1 MNNSKP
7 IRAFALALLTG
18 VSLSACAS
26 LDACKGAA
34 CSADDGI
41 TTSVRSE
48 LADHVELR
56 DIGVQTIEG
65 VVYLR
70 GLVDTNVE
78 REEAESATRRVSGVI
93 SVVNTITV
101 RNAGQG

>member
-1 MNNSKP
+1 MNTSKP
-7 IRAFALALLTG
+7 MYALALALLTAL
-18 VSLSACAS
+18 SLTACAS
-26 LDACKGAA
+26 LDACKGSA
-34 CSADDGI
+34 CGADDGI

-48 LADHVELR
+48 LAEHTELR

-78 REEAESATRRVSGVI
+78 REEAESAARRVTGVV

>member
-1 MNNSKP
+1 MTVRKP
-7 IRAFALALLTG
+7 IYALAFALFAAA
-18 VSLSACAS
+18 SLSSCAS
-26 LDACKGAA
+26 LDTCKGAA
-34 CSADDGI
+34 CSVDAGI
-41 TTSVRSE
+41 TASVKSE

-78 REEAESATRRVSGVI
+78 REEAETAARRVTGVT

>member
-1 MNNSKP
+1 MNTSKP
-7 IRAFALALLTG
+7 MYALALTLLAG
-18 VSLSACAS
+18 MSLSGCAS
-26 LDACKGAA
+26 LETCKGAA

-41 TTSVRSE
+41 TTSVKSE
-48 LADHVELR
+48 LAEHPELR

-78 REEAESATRRVSGVI
+78 REEAESAARRVTGVT
-93 SVVNTITV
+93 SVVNTIAV

>member
-1 MNNSKP
+1 MIARKP
-7 IRAFALALLTG
+7 IYALALALFAG
-18 VSLSACAS
+18 LSLSSCAS
-26 LDACKGAA
+26 LDTCKGGA
-34 CSADDGI
+34 CSADAGI
-41 TTSVRSE
+41 TASVKSE

-78 REEAESATRRVSGVI
+78 REEAESAARRVTGVT